1 MKKNHTD
8 KINNLQRSVRQF
20 YDAKTHIKI
29 YHGSTNS
36 TRALDFDKSKMVDVS
51 NFDEIIEINAA
62 KLYAVV
68 ESNVPLDKLVDA
80 TLKVGLIPLVVSEFP
95 GITVGGAVQ
104 GGAGESSSFKWG
116 CLHETCLEYEV
127 VTASGEV
134 RQATAEHNADL
145 FYGMPC
151 SYGSLAILTT
161 ITLRLIPATA
171 NVKLEYTRVS
181 SHAAALAMIEAK
193 TKTGLEF
200 IDAIMF
206 APDKGVVMAGS
217 FTNDAGLP
225 RATFHKPTDEWF
237 YLHAKRVIDSRPI
250 YHEAIPVKDYLFR
263 YDRGAF
269 WLGKQGFSLFHVPFN
284 RFTRLWFASL
294 MQTRTLYRFLHG
306 ANISQQ
312 FVIQDVCLP
321 LDGVLPFLSYVDEH
335 FGVYPLWLCPLK
347 PDAEHSLAPNHID
360 TKLVVN
366 VGVWGALRR
375 DYKDF
380 VTENRQLEQAIARS
394 GGRKVLYA
402 HTYYTPPEFWRSYD
416 KKSYDM
422 LRQRYAAAVIFPT
435 IYAKII
441 VNRRLVPSLAKGFLA
456 LLKSPYNLKL
466 PTRR

>member
-1 MKKNHTD
+1 MKQSHDT
-8 KINNLQRSVRQF
+8 KIENLQRSVRQF
-20 YDAKTHIKI
+20 YDAKTQVKI

-36 TRALDFDKSKMVDVS
+36 TRTLDFDKNKMVDVS
-51 NFDEIIEINAA
+51 SFDEIIEINGE

-68 ESNVPLDKLVDA
+68 EANVALDKLVNA
-80 TLKVGLIPLVVSEFP
+80 TLKLGLIPLVVSEFP

-134 RQATAEHNADL
+134 SKATAEHNADL

-151 SYGSLAILTT
+151 SYGSLSILTT
-161 ITLRLIPATA
+161 ITLRLAPITK
-171 NVKLEYTRVS
+171 NIQLEYLRVS
-181 SHAAALAMIEAK
+181 SYAEALEMIQAK
-193 TKTGLEF
+193 TKTAVEF
-200 IDAIMF
+200 VDAIMF
-206 APDKGVVMAGS
+206 APDKGVVMVGAPTS
-217 FTNDAGLP
+217 DSRLP
-225 RATFHKPTDEWF
+225 LKTFHKSTDEWF
-237 YLHAKRVIDSRPI
+237 YIHAEQVIDRQPI
-250 YHEAIPVKDYLFR
+250 YREAIPIKDYLFR

-269 WLGKQGFSLFHVPFN
+269 WLGKQGFRLFHVPFN
-284 RFTRLWFASL
+284 RLTRLWFASL

-321 LDGVLPFLSYVDEH
+321 SAAVLPFLDYIDKH
-335 FGVYPLWLCPLK
+335 LGVYPLWLCPLK
-347 PDAEHSLAPNHID
+347 PDAKHSLAPNHID
-360 TKLVVN
+360 SNLVVN

-380 VTENRQLEQAIARS
+380 VADNRQLEQAIAS
-394 GGRKVLYA
+394 AGGRKVLYA

-422 LRQRYAAAVIFPT
+422 VRQRYEAAAIFPT
-435 IYAKII
+435 IYDKII

-456 LLKSPYNLKL
+456 LLKSPF
-466 PTRR
+466 